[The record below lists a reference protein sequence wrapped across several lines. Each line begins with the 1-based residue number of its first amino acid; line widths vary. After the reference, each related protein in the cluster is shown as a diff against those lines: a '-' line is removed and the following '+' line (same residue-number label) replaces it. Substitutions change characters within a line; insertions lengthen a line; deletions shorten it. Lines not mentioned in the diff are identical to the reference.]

1 MKTVLVQIADQPWTM
16 QAMHLACALA
26 RNTKGS
32 VVLLRLMQVPTAY
45 LLGSQPGIAS
55 PFDPEM
61 AAITEYS
68 LVAEDYGVKIVLQ
81 PMQYES
87 FSVAVVQAAEHFNAI
102 AVFAALPVHPIPLWK
117 RFQLWNMRRQLN
129 GRKCQL
135 FTLTQYDHT
144 ASDQPGITFEAIK
157 YRSGDYS

>member
-1 MKTVLVQIADQPWTM
+1 MKTVLVQIADQQWTM

-32 VVLLRLMQVPTAY
+32 VVLLRMMRVRAPY
-45 LLGSQPGIAS
+45 LLGSQLGIAS
-55 PFDPEM
+55 PTDPEM

-68 LVAEDYGVKIVLQ
+68 MVAEDYGVKIVLQ

-87 FSVAVVQAAEHFNAI
+87 FNIALVQAAEHFNATAI
-102 AVFAALPVHPIPLWK
+102 FASLPENPILVWK
-117 RFQLWNMRRQLN
+117 RLQLWNMRRQLN
-129 GRKCQL
+129 ARKCQL
-135 FTLTQYDHT
+135 FTLTQSDHT